1 MQRKNTKK
9 NHKHNLIRSSVGTTF
24 HISIALIFKVPIALN
39 LKTGVKKIFEKLND
53 PPQSFSHC

>member
-1 MQRKNTKK
+1 MQRKKKK
-9 NHKHNLIRSSVGTTF
+9 NKHNLIWSSVGTTF